1 LQRKRIRCPGQSLPG
16 TPFKDYDEFDISAM
30 IDVGKPLSL
39 DNLGLK
45 VPDTRPTQVVS
56 IRLPTALLNQLMAMG
71 SQDDVPY
78 QALIKIIL
86 AEGVKKRTKKSA

>member
-1 LQRKRIRCPGQSLPG
+1 MADKKKEI
-16 TPFKDYDEFDISAM
+16 TDYDEFDTSAM
-30 IDVGKPLSL
+30 IDAGKPLSL
-39 DNLGLK
+39 GELGLK
-45 VPDTRPTQVVS
+45 VPDTPPTQVVS
-56 IRLPTALLNQLMAMG
+56 IRLPTALLNQLKAMG